1 MEARV
6 RICVAKIPAKG
17 RSVRTRCVFLGG
29 PAWYPHINL
38 EMEYELARLE
48 VAVVLPRI
56 GCVLPLRIRTIKPGG
71 SDA

>member
-29 PAWYPHINL
+29 PAWYPHIYL
-38 EMEYELARLE
+38 EMEYELAGLE
-48 VAVVLPRI
+48 VAVVLP
-56 GCVLPLRIRTIKPGG
+56 LPLRIRTIKPGG